1 VCGSCTADR
10 ASFAIARTSSF
21 PVQTLEIESLS
32 WLNTVVNLATEETVS
47 ESPLPPK
54 KKLNK
59 EFYQPLFHMDQYF
72 ARFLFSFTFH
82 NTLGII
88 L

>member
-1 VCGSCTADR
+1 MCGSCTADR

-21 PVQTLEIESLS
+21 PVQTLGIESLS
-32 WLNTVVNLATEETVS
+32 WLNTVVNLATDETVS
-47 ESPLPPK
+47 ESPPQK
-54 KKLNK
+54 IINK
-59 EFYQPLFHMDQYF
+59 EFYQPLLHMDRYF

-82 NTLGII
+82 NTPGII